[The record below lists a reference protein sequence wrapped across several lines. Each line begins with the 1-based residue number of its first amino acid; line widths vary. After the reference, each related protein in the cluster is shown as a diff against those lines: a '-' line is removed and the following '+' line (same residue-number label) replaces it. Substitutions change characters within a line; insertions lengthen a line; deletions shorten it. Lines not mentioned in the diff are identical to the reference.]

1 MLMIFCILLVTDTA
15 GSGSSNITI
24 GYLCALFVI
33 STMLILL
40 SFILCCGL
48 VTESQILLGTFSCV
62 GLLLFLVEVG
72 ALVYVKVYDQSFMTF
87 VDDKFMDVS
96 RMDLPS
102 AKLMDFIQSTW
113 ECCGKNGP
121 ADWGLNIPSSCCTKP
136 VTIGC
141 NNTVS
146 SLLLPAYNGHFYK
159 QGCQTMLKEYAKSFH
174 PHLVAALICVL
185 VVQISS
191 TILSGIVYYRA
202 RLAQSTIELV
212 I

>member
-1 MLMIFCILLVTDTA
+1 MLRFGNRKPDSSRNGNNNNSPVLLRFLR
-15 GSGSSNITI
+15 NISWP
-24 GYLCALFVI
+24 F
-33 STMLILL
+33 
-40 SFILCCGL
+40 
-48 VTESQILLGTFSCV
+48 QFSCV

-159 QGCQTMLKEYAKSFH
+159 QA
-174 PHLVAALICVL
+174 
-185 VVQISS
+185 
-191 TILSGIVYYRA
+191 
-202 RLAQSTIELV
+202 IENFC
-212 I
+212 